1 MKKMKVKKG
10 AASFYVVAFSTLI
23 LLIIVASFTALVI
36 AQITRSSNDDLS
48 QSAYDS
54 ALAGVED
61 AKLAY
66 FSYQNCVSQGATAK
80 QPAAGASGSLSCGE
94 IIWLVDNAVDDCDV
108 VARILGR
115 TIIKDDNGNPIGVS
129 VDEAK
134 GNTDNRG
141 ANNMQQ
147 TYTCTKLQTSLK
159 DYRTTLSSANPMK
172 AVNIK
177 IDNMGR
183 EDITVDSIK
192 KIKVSWGSDMN
203 ESDVKMTNL
212 VSGQVKFRK
221 VTSSTPA
228 ANPPT
233 IAIAVVQA
241 EREFTMS
248 DLTVAKNGRTDRS
261 LVYLTPVTTS
271 GRSTTTI
278 TDNYTGTDFGY
289 DTSAKMNLS
298 KISASSMIKSN
309 NQVRENLPFGVSC
322 PNVGVSDFACSVMIE
337 LPQPVDSNNDGVA
350 LRGDDSFTVAMMLPY
365 GAPTDV
371 MLEFFC
377 ADGKTCGVEKMIT
390 EDGETQS
397 NTSQINLKGMQI
409 GIDST
414 GRANDLFRRVD
425 TRIEGGGSSAIS
437 IMGPLE
443 LFGYKDDGDSEDVSL
458 EKNYS
463 VQSECNF
470 SSINCN

>member
-1 MKKMKVKKG
+1 MKNTKVKQG

-23 LLIIVASFTALVI
+23 LLIVVASFTALVI

-66 FSYQNCVSQGATAK
+66 YSYQNCVSQGAIAK
-80 QPAAGASGSLSCGE
+80 QPSADATTLSCGE
-94 IIWLVDNAVDDCDV
+94 IIWLVENAPDDCDA
-108 VARILGR
+108 VAKILGR
-115 TIIKDDNGNPIGVS
+115 TVIKDDDGNAIGVS
-129 VDEAK
+129 VDETTGGGVA
-134 GNTDNRG
+134 GG

-147 TYTCTKLQTSLK
+147 AYTCTKLQSSLK
-159 DYRTTLSSANPMK
+159 DYRTTLSSSNPMK
-172 AVNIK
+172 AVNVK

-183 EDITVDSIK
+183 DDITVDSIK
-192 KIKVSWGSDMN
+192 KIKVSWGSDLN
-203 ESDVKMTNL
+203 ASDIQMTNFTG
-212 VSGQVKFRK
+212 GQVKYRQ
-221 VTSSTPA
+221 VTPTYPA

-233 IAIAVVQA
+233 IAIAIVQA

-248 DLTVAKNGRTDRS
+248 DLTVAKNGRTDRGM
-261 LVYLTPVTTS
+261 VYLTPVTTS
-271 GRSTTTI
+271 GRSTDSVA
-278 TDNYTGTDFGY
+278 DNYIGTSYGY
-289 DTSAKMNLS
+289 DASAKMNLS
-298 KISASSMIKSN
+298 KISASSLIKSN
-309 NQVRENLPFGVSC
+309 DLVHENLPLGVSC
-322 PNVGVSDFACSVMIE
+322 PNVGVSDFACSAMIE
-337 LPQPVDSNNDGVA
+337 LPQPVDSNGDGIAV
-350 LRGDDSFTVAMMLPY
+350 RDENSFTVAMLLPY

-377 ADGKTCGVEKMIT
+377 ADDKVCGVEKSIT
-390 EDGETQS
+390 EEGNTETS
-397 NTSQINLKGMQI
+397 VSQINLKGMQI

-425 TRIEGGGSSAIS
+425 TRIENGGSSAIS

-443 LFGYKDDGDSEDVSL
+443 LFGYKDEGDSEDVSL
-458 EKNYS
+458 EKSYP

-470 SSINCN
+470 SPRNCN

>member
-1 MKKMKVKKG
+1 MKKTKVKQG

-23 LLIIVASFTALVI
+23 LLIVVASFTALVI

-66 FSYQNCVSQGATAK
+66 YSYENCVSQGATAK
-80 QPAAGASGSLSCGE
+80 EPSANATALSCGE
-94 IIWLVDNAVDDCDV
+94 IIWLVENAPDDCDA
-108 VARILGR
+108 VAKILGR
-115 TIIKDDNGNPIGVS
+115 TVVQDDDGNVIGVS
-129 VDEAK
+129 VDEAT
-134 GNTDNRG
+134 GNVG
-141 ANNMQQ
+141 GGGENNMQQ
-147 TYTCTKLQTSLK
+147 AYTCTKLQSSLK

-172 AVNIK
+172 AVNVK

-183 EDITVDSIK
+183 DDITVNSIK
-192 KIKVSWGSDMN
+192 KIKVSWGSDLN
-203 ESDVKMTNL
+203 ASDVKMSNL
-212 VSGQVKFRK
+212 VSGQVKYRK
-221 VTSSTPA
+221 VTSTTPA

-233 IAIAVVQA
+233 IAIAIVQA

-248 DLTVAKNGRTDRS
+248 DLTVAKNGRTDRGM
-261 LVYLTPVTTS
+261 VYLTPVTTS
-271 GRSTTTI
+271 GRSTDSVA
-278 TDNYTGTDFGY
+278 DNYNGTSYGY
-289 DTSAKMNLS
+289 DASAKMNLS
-298 KISASSMIKSN
+298 KIAASSLVKSN

-322 PNVGVSDFACSVMIE
+322 PNVGVSDFACSAMIE
-337 LPQPVDSNNDGVA
+337 LPEPVDSNGDGVA
-350 LRGDDSFTVAMMLPY
+350 VRDEDNFTVAMLLPY

-377 ADGKTCGVEKMIT
+377 ADGKACGVEKSIT
-390 EDGETQS
+390 EDGNTETS
-397 NTSQINLKGMQI
+397 VSQINLKGMQV

-425 TRIEGGGSSAIS
+425 TRIENSGSSAIS

-443 LFGYKDDGDSEDVSL
+443 LFGYKDDGDTEDVSL
-458 EKNYS
+458 EKNYA

-470 SSINCN
+470 SPRNCN